1 MATSLPVARHRLQA
15 PTLRARSSIAGLVLE
30 PENDLANQRFPL
42 QRKIDYSGS
51 VLLETIVTATRP
63 FDDIRDLM
71 RKMPKAD
78 EAARAA
84 AREREGQL
92 TKPAG
97 SLGRLEEISE
107 WMAAWQGS
115 ARPHVDRP
123 LVAVF
128 AGNHGVVAQ
137 GVSAF
142 PASVTQAMVA
152 NFQAGGAAINQI
164 CKTFDLSLKVYELA
178 LEKPTGDM
186 TQEPALDEKSCAATM
201 AFGMEALA
209 SEPDLLVLGE
219 MGIGNTTA
227 AAAIYHALYG
237 GQAEDW
243 VGRGTGVDDEGLRRK
258 ADAVRAA
265 VAFHKP
271 YLDDPL
277 QILARLGGRETAA
290 IAGAILAAR
299 LRRTPVLLDGF
310 VVCSAAA
317 VLLALDDSA
326 LDHCLAAHV
335 SAERPHRH
343 ALKLI
348 GKTPLLDFGMR
359 LGEGSGA
366 ALAVGIVKA
375 AVACHNGM
383 ATFAEAGVAGKEEP

>member
-1 MATSLPVARHRLQA
+1 MSAAR
-15 PTLRARSSIAGLVLE
+15 
-30 PENDLANQRFPL
+30 PL
-42 QRKIDYSGS
+42 
-51 VLLETIVTATRP
+51 
-63 FDDIRDLM
+63 DDIRSLLAQ
-71 RKMPKAD
+71 MPKAD

-84 AREREGQL
+84 ARERQAQL

-97 SLGRLEEISE
+97 SLGRLEEIAE
-107 WMAAWQGS
+107 WMAAWQAS
-115 ARPHVDRP
+115 PRPHVDNP

-137 GVSAF
+137 GVSAY
-142 PASVTQAMVA
+142 PPSVTQAMVA

-164 CKTFDLSLKVYELA
+164 CKTFDISLKVYELA
-178 LEKPTGDM
+178 LEAPTGDI
-186 TQEPALDEKSCAATM
+186 TEEPALDEKACAATM

-209 SEPDLLVLGE
+209 AEPDLLVLGE
-219 MGIGNTTA
+219 MGIGNTTP
-227 AAAIYHALYG
+227 AAAIFHALYG
-237 GQAEDW
+237 AEAEDW
-243 VGRGTGVDDEGLRRK
+243 VGRGAGVDDKGLQRK

-265 VAFHKP
+265 VTRHKAN
-271 YLDDPL
+271 LADPL
-277 QILARLGGRETAA
+277 EILARLGGREIAA

-310 VVCSAAA
+310 VVSSAAA
-317 VLLALDDSA
+317 VLHALDDAA

-335 SAERPHRH
+335 SAERAHRH

-348 GKTPLLDFGMR
+348 GKIPILDLGMR

-366 ALAVGIVKA
+366 ALAVAVVKA

-383 ATFAEAGVAGKEEP
+383 ATFAEAGVAGKSGS